1 MGERGSRSWHRGRQV
16 SSPMDPPVPG
26 SCLSHFPIWC
36 CISGDFTPEII
47 GHFLC
52 LSREASVLVEAIS
65 VLPVHKLKY
74 LEKPFHLFNAKLL
87 VFQSLFQH
95 MLILNQSFCKSW
107 LKGIWHCCFSY
118 VVACFYRN
126 ILSQFYKW
134 FLDSCCKRN
143 VNPIFGLQS
152 FV

>member
-1 MGERGSRSWHRGRQV
+1 MGAGRFLLPWTLLCRV
-16 SSPMDPPVPG
+16 PVF
-26 SCLSHFPIWC
+26 HTFP
-36 CISGDFTPEII
+36 SGAALVGNLLPKLWDI
-47 GHFLC
+47 FLC
-52 LSREASVLVEAIS
+52 LSREASVLFEAIS
-65 VLPVHKLKY
+65 VPPVNKLKY
-74 LEKPFHLFNAKLL
+74 IEKPFHLFSATLL

-95 MLILNQSFCKSW
+95 MLILNRSFCKSW
-107 LKGIWHCCFSY
+107 LKGIRHCCFSY

-143 VNPIFGLQS
+143 VNPIFGLQY